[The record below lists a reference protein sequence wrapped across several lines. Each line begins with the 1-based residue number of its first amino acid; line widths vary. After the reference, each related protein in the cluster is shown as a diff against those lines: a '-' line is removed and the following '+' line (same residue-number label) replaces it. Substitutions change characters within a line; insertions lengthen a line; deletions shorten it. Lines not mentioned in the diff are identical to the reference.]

1 MKKVV
6 IFDLYNTVL
15 KDGFFSFEHAMTE
28 LYHAFFEE
36 KCTLEEFLE
45 YEKSFFPAFLEK
57 REKNIETCLI
67 EDEIPFMFE
76 RFAVAAPESWDEL
89 DYQIMN
95 WMQKGGLLDEVHETL
110 EKLQKLGIQ
119 MYILS
124 NTVFTG
130 KSTMRLLDDFGVL
143 HYFTKVY
150 ASADYRA
157 RKPGREFFEIAV
169 SEVLDSHPG
178 SSREDILFVG
188 NDYETDVKG
197 AVGAGLDAVWYNV
210 EHLENV
216 ENFDIIEIDD
226 FRELIEI
233 VYTAIS

>member
-1 MKKVV
+1 MKRVV

-45 YEKSFFPAFLEK
+45 YEESFFPAFLEK

-76 RFAVAAPESWDEL
+76 RFGVPAPESWDEL

-95 WMQKGGLLDEVHETL
+95 WMQKGGLLDSVQETL
-110 EKLQKLGIQ
+110 EELQKLGAQ

-130 KSTMRLLDDFGVL
+130 KSTMRLLDDFGIL
-143 HYFTKVY
+143 DYFTKVY
-150 ASADYRA
+150 ASADYKV

-169 SEVLDSHPG
+169 SEIIEGHTEIG
-178 SSREDILFVG
+178 REDILFVG

-197 AVGAGLDAVWYNV
+197 AVGAELDVIWYNV

-216 ENFDIIEIDD
+216 ENLDIIEIDD
-226 FRELIEI
+226 FRELMELI
-233 VYTAIS
+233 

>member
-1 MKKVV
+1 MRKVV

-15 KDGFFSFEHAMTE
+15 KDGFFSFEHAMVE
-28 LYHAFFEE
+28 LYHAYFEE

-45 YEKSFFPAFLEK
+45 FEKTFFPMFLEK

-76 RFAVAAPESWDEL
+76 KFDVPTPESWDEL

-95 WMQKGGLLDEVHETL
+95 WMQKGGLLDSVHETL

-130 KSTMRLLDDFGVL
+130 KSTMRLLNDFGIL

-150 ASADYRA
+150 VSADYRV
-157 RKPGREFFEIAV
+157 RKPGREFFEIAI
-169 SEVLDSHPG
+169 SEILDSHPEL
-178 SSREDILFVG
+178 SREDILFVG
-188 NDYETDVKG
+188 NDYEADAKG
-197 AVGAGLDAVWYNV
+197 ATAAGLDIVWYNV
-210 EHLENV
+210 EHMENV
-216 ENFDIIEIDD
+216 ENLDIIEIDD

-233 VYTAIS
+233 IN